1 MDNNSTYTPTFFEN
15 LGKLFYAIAASDHKV
30 EAIEIST
37 LKEIIKT
44 HWAIVDSFDNDALE
58 HIVFMFDRL
67 NTDGHV
73 NSGACYLDFVN
84 YKNTQKHLFTDTIK
98 HLILQTSNAIASSFS
113 GRNKS
118 ELIMLAKLDIEF
130 KK

>member
-1 MDNNSTYTPTFFEN
+1 MDDNSTYTPSFFEN
-15 LGKLFYAIAASDHKV
+15 LGKLFYAIATSDRNV

-37 LKEIIKT
+37 LKEIVKT
-44 HWAIVDSFDNDALE
+44 QWATLDVFDYDALKQ
-58 HIVFMFDRL
+58 IIFMFDRL
-67 NTDGHV
+67 YKDKHL
-73 NSGACYLDFVN
+73 NSGTCYEDFVN
-84 YKNTQKHLFTDTIK
+84 YKNKQKHLFTDTIN

-118 ELIMLAKLDIEF
+118 ELIMLAKLDIEL